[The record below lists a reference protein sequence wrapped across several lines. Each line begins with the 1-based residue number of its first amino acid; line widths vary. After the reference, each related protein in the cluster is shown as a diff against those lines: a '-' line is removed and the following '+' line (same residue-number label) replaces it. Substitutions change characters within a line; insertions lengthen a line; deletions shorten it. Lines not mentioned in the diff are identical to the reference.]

1 MEYHVNVWFSSCI
14 FMYILY
20 FSVGV
25 QHVMHHSLPGISRKM
40 VYFSA
45 KKTTGPDME
54 SPVRTA
60 AR

>member
-1 MEYHVNVWFSSCI
+1 
-14 FMYILY
+14 MYILY
-20 FSVGV
+20 FSAGV
-25 QHVMHHSLPGISRKM
+25 QHVMHHSLLGISRKM

-54 SPVRTA
+54 SPVRTV

>member
-1 MEYHVNVWFSSCI
+1 MFGSVVAFLCI
-14 FMYILY
+14 SYI